1 MKQARP
7 RRCSWKSKLGR
18 KDSSLLRDLRNR
30 GDWWGQVWKYSL
42 GSLDEW
48 MVGLM
53 IQRSKLKRK
62 KQKIST
68 VVKNANLIINFK
80 YQFNTCIS
88 SKRWKQDH
96 SINAYMLLTS
106 IAFYIPHCCFWCQWI
121 VPVLGKLSFKDTC
134 WVLSNSITS
143 GDANH
148 LFNAQSCKTV

>member
-1 MKQARP
+1 M
-7 RRCSWKSKLGR
+7 
-18 KDSSLLRDLRNR
+18 
-30 GDWWGQVWKYSL
+30 VWKYSL

-88 SKRWKQDH
+88 SKR
-96 SINAYMLLTS
+96 
-106 IAFYIPHCCFWCQWI
+106 
-121 VPVLGKLSFKDTC
+121 
-134 WVLSNSITS
+134 
-143 GDANH
+143 
-148 LFNAQSCKTV
+148 